1 MKRTSLLILLAV
13 AAVIA
18 AEQAFEHGWVRFN
31 YPSRDRYPVS
41 GVDVSHHQG
50 EIDWAAVHAEGVV
63 FAYVK
68 ATEGGDFVDPR
79 FQVSWA
85 RARAAGLAVG
95 AYHFF
100 TFCRDGASQARNFL
114 AAVPVAADALPP
126 AVDLE
131 FGGNCDRS
139 PDWRRLSLELASFL
153 ALVRAA
159 HGREPLLYMTHELY
173 DAYRRNAGDPFRA
186 SPLWVRDVFRSPRWL
201 AGRPWTMWQY
211 ASNGRVKGI
220 RGPVDLNVFQGGAA
234 AWADLRGAALPSG
247 PARETAKGPPPGR
260 SP

>member
-1 MKRTSLLILLAV
+1 VLASPAAMKRISILILLAV

-18 AEQAFEHGWVRFN
+18 AYQAFQHGWVRFN
-31 YPSRDRYPVS
+31 YPSSDRYPFG

-50 EIDWAAVHAEGVV
+50 DIDWTAVRAEGVT

-79 FQVSWA
+79 FQASWA
-85 RARAAGLAVG
+85 QARAAGLAVG

-100 TFCRDGASQARNFL
+100 TFCRDGVSQARNFL
-114 AAVPVAADALPP
+114 AAVPRAADALPP

-139 PDWRRLSLELASFL
+139 PDWRRLSGELAAFL
-153 ALVRAA
+153 AIVRAA
-159 HGREPLLYMTHELY
+159 HGREPVLYMTHELY
-173 DAYRRNAGDPFRA
+173 DAYRRNIPDSTSDPFHA
-186 SPLWVRDVFRSPRWL
+186 SPLWVRDVFRSPHWL
-201 AGRPWTMWQY
+201 GGRPWTVWQY

-220 RGPVDLNVFQGGAA
+220 RGPVDLNVFQGDAA
-234 AWADLRGAALPSG
+234 AWAELRAA
-247 PARETAKGPPPGR
+247 R
-260 SP
+260 